1 MNNNRDEMVERGSII
16 SDSEGTLFR
25 VLIVDD
31 EIVWM
36 KKFRP
41 KPATGVIH
49 TRSLTWEE
57 FRRFR
62 YELKFP

>member
-1 MNNNRDEMVERGSII
+1 MVFRDAMVERGGIVA
-16 SDSEGTLFR
+16 DREGTLFR
-25 VLIVDD
+25 VLFVDD

-41 KPATGVIH
+41 KPPIRVIH
-49 TRSLTWEE
+49 ARSLTWEE
-57 FRRFR
+57 FRRFG